1 VLSRDDD
8 KENDD
13 LLADGGKNKEHSA
26 VHKRSSQV
34 SATFSL
40 RLFSKSGNKGGGLAA
55 NEPIRG
61 KTQSSTTSS
70 ATHIKPPIAEVSME
84 IPHRALAVLLRQLF
98 DLDTYSH
105 KQQELRDI
113 LQVLSK
119 ITPRSSILISEEASK
134 LCGIALEN
142 AVTYMNSIHSLIN
155 SRDAEPLNRA
165 FDESV
170 FYHMLSQ
177 VHLMRPWDVGACDF
191 CRISNKRLSVLYQSM
206 KTYLASMSWLISI
219 EESLIEEPG
228 NRRFMRSRHF
238 TRSAYIVDC
247 VRVASLQNVQNTVS
261 FTYGP
266 DHRRFL
272 QSYVTQEFRDLV
284 APFSAFLNRL
294 IVTHPS
300 TCDQAGPM
308 HWMLKADTAAHY
320 LVPAPGLTT
329 FDTRESFSMH
339 VSITEKNV

>member
-1 VLSRDDD
+1 M
-8 KENDD
+8 
-13 LLADGGKNKEHSA
+13 
-26 VHKRSSQV
+26 
-34 SATFSL
+34 
-40 RLFSKSGNKGGGLAA
+40 LFC
-55 NEPIRG
+55 
-61 KTQSSTTSS
+61 TTSS
-70 ATHIKPPIAEVSME
+70 LILTYSHK
-84 IPHRALAVLLRQLF
+84 Q
-98 DLDTYSH
+98 LDTYSH

-113 LQVLSK
+113 LQVLRK

-284 APFSAFLNRL
+284 AIHSLCPPSRTPRGLNWA
-294 IVTHPS
+294 T
-300 TCDQAGPM
+300 
-308 HWMLKADTAAHY
+308 
-320 LVPAPGLTT
+320 
-329 FDTRESFSMH
+329 FSMQATEIDFPANLY
-339 VSITEKNV
+339 STKITIKHASTFLPFHLLFSLCISFLSAIVYMII